1 MFKPKPVLCL
11 ILLSAIVSLAS
22 SCAHPPQPPD
32 TEGVGTGGALAHPPP
47 PSNTIDVKTR
57 DSLNQAKAYLSS
69 GNYKKALEI
78 YAAAVD
84 KHPKNEDLLDTYT
97 EALESI
103 EDEAD
108 KAYEAKDYAKAG
120 KLYTTL
126 LKSGF
131 GERLPQG
138 ELSFDG
144 DYLTAKT
151 GACSK
156 MLFERGIIK
165 YRAGDLEQAIA
176 IWKKILVFNPSDRE
190 AKTAIDRAT
199 AQLQNLKQMK

>member
-1 MFKPKPVLCL
+1 MFKPRPILL
-11 ILLSAIVSLAS
+11 PLLLSATVSLAS
-22 SCAHPPQPPD
+22 SCAHAPQQLQQPQQPQQPPRED
-32 TEGVGTGGALAHPPP
+32 EKVSSAL
-47 PSNTIDVKTR
+47 D
-57 DSLNQAKAYLSS
+57 QAKAYLSS
-69 GNYKKALEI
+69 GNYTKALEI
-78 YAAAVD
+78 YNAAVD
-84 KHPKNEDLLDTYT
+84 RHPTNEDLLNTYS

-103 EDEAD
+103 KEEAD

-131 GERLPQG
+131 GERLLQG
-138 ELSFDG
+138 ELSFDV
-144 DYLTAKT
+144 DYLTTRT

-165 YRAGDLEQAIA
+165 YRAGNLEQAIA

-190 AKTAIDRAT
+190 AKTAIDRAA
-199 AQLQNLKQMK
+199 AQLKNLKQMK